1 MKLRPIIRREEAAA
15 LSLLTEGFPLLA
27 QATWRQSFARM
38 LAYAEE
44 EGDGVV
50 GQIGMAG
57 GRDIGICLALPVSR
71 STYMQIPRR
80 QVNLSAFY
88 LRPGQ
93 EWMTTLFLRRLMA
106 DDSVDYV
113 DVTASYS
120 MREINR
126 RIGFQDHS
134 AGMVVV
140 PTAAASWRPGGAG
153 RLLALHDTPEDALS
167 GDMRRLLAHHD
178 RLGCVV
184 LVVETGGAYHPLV
197 LAATGRKGVAGA
209 RILLARDRAL
219 IREVIG
225 PLSRHLLGRGLF
237 YIEYDAVAAA
247 ADLPEA
253 LFWRRSSPVQMT
265 RAPQGE
271 AIDLTFSE
279 FAFIP
284 SPKLSVAVTTWP
296 ERTTQRVL
304 HWSATGRFSAYADPA
319 TGMALQLA
327 EFGIV

>member
-1 MKLRPIIRREEAAA
+1 MKLRPITRNETAAA
-15 LSLLTEGFPLLA
+15 LSLLTEGFPLLPEN
-27 QATWRQSFARM
+27 TWRQSFARM

-57 GRDIGICLALPVSR
+57 GRDVGICLALPACRFVYAP
-71 STYMQIPRR
+71 TLRR

-88 LRPGQ
+88 LKPGH

-106 DDSVDYV
+106 DDSVDYL

-140 PTAAASWRPGGAG
+140 PTAAACWRPGGVY
-153 RLLALHDTPEDALS
+153 RLLGLGDVPEGALS
-167 GDMRRLLAHHD
+167 PQIHGLLEHHH
-178 RLGCVV
+178 RLGCVA
-184 LVVETGGAYHPLV
+184 LVVEKEGDYHPLI
-197 LAATGRKGVAGA
+197 LATTGRKGVAGA
-209 RILLARDRAL
+209 RVLLVRDRAL
-219 IREVIG
+219 VHAVLG

-237 YIEYDAVAAA
+237 YLEYDAMAAPEN
-247 ADLPEA
+247 LPEA
-253 LFWRRSSPVQMT
+253 LFWRRSAPVQMT
-265 RAPQGE
+265 RAPEGE
-271 AIDLTFSE
+271 AIDLTFCE

-284 SPKLSVAVTTWP
+284 SPKLSAGMKDLP
-296 ERTTQRVL
+296 ARTRDRIL
-304 HWSATGRFSAYADPA
+304 RWSATGRFSSYTDPV
-319 TGMALQLA
+319 TGVALQLA
-327 EFGIV
+327 ELGVV

>member
-1 MKLRPIIRREEAAA
+1 MKLRPITREEMACA
-15 LSLLTEGFPLLA
+15 LTLLTEGFPLLPEN
-27 QATWRQSFARM
+27 TWRQSLARM

-57 GRDIGICLALPVSR
+57 GRDVGICLALPVSR
-71 STYMQIPRR
+71 SVYTQTPRR

-88 LRPGQ
+88 LKPGQ
-93 EWMTTLFLRRLMA
+93 EWMTTLFLRRMMA
-106 DDSVDYV
+106 DDCVDYL
-113 DVTASYS
+113 DVTPSYS

-134 AGMVVV
+134 TGMVVV
-140 PTAAASWRPGGAG
+140 PTAAACWRPAG
-153 RLLALHDTPEDALS
+153 TCRLLALRDVPAGALS
-167 GDMRRLLAHHD
+167 PAVMSLLVRHH
-178 RLGCVV
+178 RLGCVA
-184 LVVETGGAYHPLV
+184 LVVEMEGEYHPLI

-209 RILLARDRAL
+209 RVLLARDRAL
-219 IREVIG
+219 IRAVLG

-237 YIEYDAVAAA
+237 YLEYDAMAAP
-247 ADLPEA
+247 DDIPEA

-265 RAPQGE
+265 RAPVGE

-284 SPKLSVAVTTWP
+284 SPKLAVALKDLP
-296 ERTTQRVL
+296 QRAKHRVL
-304 HWSATGRFSAYADPA
+304 RWSATDRISAYADPV
-319 TGMALQLA
+319 TGVALQLA
-327 EFGIV
+327 EYGIV